1 LSTGN
6 VTRKLRD
13 RLLLGARDD
22 GGETAVV
29 FALSIAVLAP
39 MALGVFDVYTATE
52 QRGKLQDA
60 LDAATLYA
68 ARSTAQTPADIDAI
82 GDKALAANLSM
93 MPGVVLKS
101 STFTLSGST
110 VLASGSVQMPTFAPV
125 ISGSGIVSA
134 SSEVK
139 RAGKIEV
146 ALVLDNTGSM
156 SQNNK
161 LPNLKTAANS
171 LIDKLVTASARSSDP
186 TPLRISLVP
195 FSSTVRVQATTP
207 LTNYVSPTQ
216 RGTAIPAWID
226 PMAVSRWNA
235 SNDIFSAQ
243 TDRLALMKG
252 LGQPWN
258 GCVET
263 RAEPYDIQES
273 VPDTTVPDSMFI
285 PFFAPDEKG
294 PRNKPASGYG
304 NSYVND
310 TGSGSD
316 IALLKA
322 VGKYTG
328 VTSVPANTGPNVGCA
343 MQTIVPLTTDTA
355 SVKNA
360 ITGMTAVGETN
371 IPMGLLWGW
380 LSISPTGPLSAKG
393 APYQTDDLRKVIVL
407 MTDGQNTFQ
416 NRGNSYGSFYDGLGY
431 AFQKLL
437 SGLDNTSSDTDRTTA
452 MDARLSALC
461 TNIKKKNITVYTV
474 RVDVTTGSSSLL
486 QNCASSPDKFFNVQS
501 SGMSV
506 AFDSIADSIQNLRLS
521 K

>member
-1 LSTGN
+1 MAIGN

-13 RLLLGARDD
+13 RLLRGARDD
-22 GGETAVV
+22 RGATAVV

-68 ARSTAQTPADIDAI
+68 ARSTAQTSADVDAI

-93 MPGVVLKS
+93 MQGVVLKS
-101 STFTLSGST
+101 SNFTLSGST
-110 VLASGSVQMPTFAPV
+110 VLASASVQMPSFAPV
-125 ISGSGIVSA
+125 VSGSGVVSA

-161 LPNLKTAANS
+161 LPNLKAAANS
-171 LIDKLVTASARSSDP
+171 LIDKLVLASQRSADP

-195 FSSTVRVQATTP
+195 FSSTVRVQGTTA

-216 RGTAIPAWID
+216 RGTAIPGWID
-226 PMAVSRWNA
+226 PMATSRWNA
-235 SNDIFSAQ
+235 SADIFSAQ
-243 TDRLALMKG
+243 TDRLALMKS

-263 RAEPYDIQES
+263 RAEPYDIQDTA
-273 VPDTTVPDSMFI
+273 PDSATPDSMFI

-294 PRNKPASGYG
+294 GRNNPSSGYS
-304 NSYVND
+304 NSYTAD
-310 TGSGSD
+310 PSSGTD
-316 IALLKA
+316 LTKLKA
-322 VGKYTG
+322 VSKYVG
-328 VTSVPANTGPNVGCA
+328 VTSVPSGTGPNVGCA
-343 MQTIVPLTTDTA
+343 MQTIVPLTTASA
-355 SVKNA
+355 SVKAA
-360 ITGMTAVGETN
+360 INGMTAVGETN

-380 LSISPTGPLSAKG
+380 LSISPTGPLNAKG
-393 APYQTDDLRKVIVL
+393 APYQTADLRKVIVL

-416 NRGNSYGSFYDGLGY
+416 NRSNSYGSYYDGLGY

-437 SGLDNTSSDTDRTTA
+437 SGLGVSSSDADRTTA
-452 MDARLSALC
+452 MDNRLSALC
-461 TNIKKKNITVYTV
+461 TNIKAKNITVYTV

-501 SGMSV
+501 AGMSV